1 MVSAEENFGPA
12 GSRPCVAE
20 TFWVM
25 TIDPCAGVTAE
36 SVRAR
41 RGVKWNK
48 HGDDVLGAWIA
59 DMDFAAPQPVLDVLE
74 WSARHSALG
83 YERPE
88 DVQALF
94 SAASRW
100 IARRHGW
107 EPDPSAFGALADLVQ
122 GMLLA
127 IHAFTEPGDGVIV
140 QGPIYPP
147 FLTSIT
153 MLGRRIVD
161 NRLVDPTGT
170 ASVDI
175 EALRRLAADPQTR
188 LLMLCNP
195 HNPTGR
201 VFRRDELEA
210 IAAVACDHDLVVVAD
225 EVWMDV
231 TYPGHRHIPF
241 ATLGEDVARRTVTL
255 TSAGKT
261 FNIAGLR
268 CSLAIFG
275 SAELRERFEALP
287 ARIRGHPNI
296 MGIRASVAAW
306 TECRAWLDAV
316 LCQLDANRRAL
327 AAYVADRLPT
337 VRHHTPDGTYL
348 AWLDFGG
355 CHLPAPAAAFLLDRA
370 RVALNDGADFAG
382 GSQCARL
389 NFATTPEILAEIC
402 SRIERALS

>member
-1 MVSAEENFGPA
+1 
-12 GSRPCVAE
+12 
-20 TFWVM
+20 M

-41 RGVKWNK
+41 RGIKWNK
-48 HGDDVLGAWIA
+48 HGEGVLGAWIA

-88 DVQALF
+88 DLTVLF
-94 SAASRW
+94 EAASTW

-107 EPDPSAFGALADLVQ
+107 EPDPSAFAALADLVQ

-161 NRLVDPTGT
+161 NRLIDPAAS

-175 EALRRLAADPQTR
+175 EDLRRLAAEPRTR
-188 LLMLCNP
+188 LLMFCNP

-210 IAAVACDHDLVVVAD
+210 IAAVACEHDLVVVAD

-231 TYPGHRHIPF
+231 TYSGHRHIPF

-275 SAELRERFEALP
+275 SPELRERFEVLP

-296 MGIRASVAAW
+296 LGLRASVVAW
-306 TECRAWLDAV
+306 TECGAWLDAV
-316 LCQLDANRRAL
+316 LCRLDANRKAL
-327 AAYVADRLPT
+327 AAFVADRLPA
-337 VRHHTPDGTYL
+337 VRHRVPEGTYL
-348 AWLDFGG
+348 AWLDFSG
-355 CHLPAPAAAFLLDRA
+355 CHLPMPAAAFLLDRA

-382 GSQCARL
+382 GPHCARL

-402 SRIERALS
+402 DRIGRAVG